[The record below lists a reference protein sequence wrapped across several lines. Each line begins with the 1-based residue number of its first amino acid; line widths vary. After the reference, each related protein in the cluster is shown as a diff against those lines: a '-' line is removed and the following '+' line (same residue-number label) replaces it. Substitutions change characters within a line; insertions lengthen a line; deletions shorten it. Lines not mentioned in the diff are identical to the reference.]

1 MSAFDNSLAE
11 YLTQSLGEEDEND
24 ISRKK
29 TCKLTTAQRKALS
42 KHYKKKQWQN
52 SQIKE
57 WDFWLKSLFIYLQIK

>member
-29 TCKLTTAQRKALS
+29 HVNWQPLKEKHSANFLKKNSDKIAKLRNEISDLRVYLYTCK
-42 KHYKKKQWQN
+42 
-52 SQIKE
+52 
-57 WDFWLKSLFIYLQIK
+57 

>member
-1 MSAFDNSLAE
+1 MSAFDNSPAE
-11 YLTQSLGEEDEND
+11 YRTQSLGEEDEKD

-29 TCKLTTAQRKALS
+29 TCKLATTQRKALD

-57 WDFWLKSLFIYLQIK
+57 WDFWLKSLFVYLQIK